1 MGLKTHAKIILVVR
15 KEADGIKRYVH
26 LGTGNYNDNTA
37 KLYTDMGLM
46 TANDQF
52 GSDASAFFN
61 VLSGYSD
68 PPVWNKLVMA
78 PLGLRKRF
86 TSLSTTK
93 LPLLKKAAPA
103 YHCQNELA
111 D

>member
-1 MGLKTHAKIILVVR
+1 MKKIWARRLEEAGCHVIYGLMGLKTHAKIILVVR

-52 GSDASAFFN
+52 GSDASAGMEQT
-61 VLSGYSD
+61 GY
-68 PPVWNKLVMA
+68 
-78 PLGLRKRF
+78 G
-86 TSLSTTK
+86 
-93 LPLLKKAAPA
+93 AARPA
-103 YHCQNELA
+103 QKDL
-111 D
+111 